1 MNQISFSELSC
12 YNFSALVVNVL
23 RQHWQSRNFFSCFG
37 APKKANLLLYTDR
50 CVAEYTLQDGTTLL
64 APPGSLIYTPQG
76 SQYKVQI
83 MDLEDDSAGTV
94 GINFFLMDELGASLT
109 IGNTVEIFPHF
120 PCKEQ
125 IDEIDRLSNGSVR
138 NTVMIKAVFYQILAA
153 LCHSQENPLNAKFAV
168 IQKGIAY
175 MEQDPRQLL
184 SIKEVAELCD
194 VSEIYFRRLFKE
206 YAGVSPIEY
215 RMHTK
220 IEKAK
225 KYLQYDQMNTDEI
238 SALLGF
244 TDPSYFCRQFK
255 KHTGMTPTEYRQQ
268 SK

>member
-1 MNQISFSELSC
+1 
-12 YNFSALVVNVL
+12 
-23 RQHWQSRNFFSCFG
+23 
-37 APKKANLLLYTDR
+37 
-50 CVAEYTLQDGTTLL
+50 
-64 APPGSLIYTPQG
+64 
-76 SQYKVQI
+76 
-83 MDLEDDSAGTV
+83 
-94 GINFFLMDELGASLT
+94 
-109 IGNTVEIFPHF
+109 
-120 PCKEQ
+120 
-125 IDEIDRLSNGSVR
+125 
-138 NTVMIKAVFYQILAA
+138 
-153 LCHSQENPLNAKFAV
+153 
-168 IQKGIAY
+168 